1 MIYYLWLIVIWLIDC
16 LLLVVISMFEWE
28 LYCTVLHNSTKNVLS
43 NCLLFFSINSFNWF
57 IFTVFD
63 LSIVVQCVHR
73 TVFGG
78 YRFAPDIL
86 QSWKSSAFARL
97 QCSTLQFN
105 GSGRMDQ
112 FTISVGPVRFLSS
125 WEKTIGSDSSY
136 TSQKMPKHKGN
147 KKSSF
152 SVYRYRSISRN
163 SSQIWFVWYLF
174 KIFPSNFLLI

>member
-1 MIYYLWLIVIWLIDC
+1 M
-16 LLLVVISMFEWE
+16 
-28 LYCTVLHNSTKNVLS
+28 LS

-112 FTISVGPVRFLSS
+112 FTISVGPVRFLSVGKKQS
-125 WEKTIGSDSSY
+125 APTPATQAKKCLNIREIKKVALAYTGTDPYLGTPLKSGSCGIFSRSSL
-136 TSQKMPKHKGN
+136 P
-147 KKSSF
+147 
-152 SVYRYRSISRN
+152 
-163 SSQIWFVWYLF
+163 
-174 KIFPSNFLLI
+174 IFY